1 MTGNGDE
8 IRVSRDVPQ
17 ARPWSSLLSRGQGT
31 RRLRTRVVGGLA
43 VFLAVCLVVVSLAA
57 YLKYRSVWDSIRRV
71 QVSGLGNR
79 PPQFTT
85 AMNVLL
91 IGSDSR
97 GGANAS
103 FGNGI
108 TGQRSDTI
116 IVLHLAP
123 GGHSAVVL
131 SIPRDSVV
139 PILSC
144 PPEAGTPGQAAQ
156 PGQVEQI
163 NATFA
168 YGGPGCL
175 WKTVEQTTHLRIDH
189 FIELNFTGFEH
200 VINDIGGVSI
210 CLPFAINDPLSRLHL
225 TAGRHHVGGAEAL
238 AFWRARYI
246 GEGSDLQRIERDQ
259 YLMAAV
265 LQGVEHSDLL
275 GSPTRLLSVV
285 TDVAKSMTT
294 DTGLDPS
301 TLIHVVES
309 LRQMRPGGVQFV
321 ELPTVAYPANPDWV
335 QWPSSD
341 SQLFRALAHDWTV
354 PRTTSTTAPAGR
366 AGSPGLTVYL
376 PAPRHRPAATPAP
389 SGSPNLTR
397 RYGGITGNAN
407 ICGNSQAFA
416 GPLGGS

>member
-1 MTGNGDE
+1 MTGDGNE
-8 IRVSRDVPQ
+8 IGVSRDAHQ
-17 ARPWSSLLSRGQGT
+17 ARPWYGIPSTWMGTSRVRARVLGSL
-31 RRLRTRVVGGLA
+31 V
-43 VFLAVCLVVVSLAA
+43 VFLAVCLVVVSLTA

-79 PPQFTT
+79 PPQFNN

-97 GGANAS
+97 SGANS
-103 FGNGI
+103 GFGTGI

-123 GGHSAVVL
+123 GGRSAVVL

-144 PPEAGTPGQAAQ
+144 PREAGTPGQAAQ

-175 WKTVEQTTHLRIDH
+175 WKTLEQTTHLRIDH

-200 VINDIGGVSI
+200 VINDIGGVNI

-225 TAGRHHVGGAEAL
+225 TAGRHHVGGTEAL

-265 LQGVEHSDLL
+265 LQGAEHSDLL
-275 GSPTRLLSVV
+275 GSPTRLLAVI

-294 DTGLDPS
+294 DTGLSPS
-301 TLIHVVES
+301 TLFHVVES
-309 LRQMRPGGVQFV
+309 LRQMRPGAVQFV

-335 QWPSSD
+335 EWPSSD
-341 SQLFRALAHDWTV
+341 SQLFRAIAHDRMV
-354 PRTTSTTAPAGR
+354 PRTASTAAPSRR
-366 AGSPGLTVYL
+366 AGPPALTVYL
-376 PAPRHRPAATPAP
+376 PRHRAPAAPAP
-389 SGSPNLTR
+389 SGSPNLTK

-407 ICGNSQAFA
+407 ICGNSQAFS

>member
-1 MTGNGDE
+1 MTGDGDE
-8 IRVSRDVPQ
+8 LRVERDVHQ
-17 ARPWSSLLSRGQGT
+17 ARPSFGIPSPRRGTSRV
-31 RRLRTRVVGGLA
+31 RTRVLGTLA
-43 VFLAVCLVVVSLAA
+43 VALAVCLVAVSLTA
-57 YLKYRSVWDSIRRV
+57 YLKYRSVWDSIRRI
-71 QVSGLGNR
+71 QVSGLGAR

-85 AMNVLL
+85 AMNILL

-97 GGANAS
+97 SGPNAS
-103 FGNGI
+103 FGAGI

-123 GGHSAVVL
+123 GGRSAMVL

-189 FIELNFTGFEH
+189 FIELNFTGFEN
-200 VINDIGGVSI
+200 VINDIGGVNI
-210 CLPFAINDPLSRLHL
+210 CLPFAINDPMSKLRLGP
-225 TAGRHHVGGAEAL
+225 GRHHVGGAEAL

-246 GEGSDLQRIERDQ
+246 GQGSDLERIERDQ

-265 LQGVEHSDLL
+265 LQGVERSDLL
-275 GSPTRLLSVV
+275 GSPTRLLAVI
-285 TDVAKSMTT
+285 TDAAKSMTT
-294 DTGLDPS
+294 DTGLDLS
-301 TLIHVVES
+301 SLIHVVES
-309 LRQMRPGGVQFV
+309 LRQMRPGAVQFI
-321 ELPTVAYPANPDWV
+321 ELPSVPYAANPDWV

-341 SQLFRALAHDWTV
+341 GQLFRAIAHDWAV
-354 PRTTSTTAPAGR
+354 PRTASKIAPRSAG
-366 AGSPGLTVYL
+366 
-376 PAPRHRPAATPAP
+376 PAPRSASLASWSASLASWSASP

-397 RYGGITGNAN
+397 RYGGITGSAN
-407 ICGNSQAFA
+407 ICHNSQAFA